1 MDYQDFKKIKK
12 NDKVWFEQVT
22 FWNGKVTMYGLVR
35 GIIWIDN
42 TIIVG
47 VVSKNG
53 KLLDKPYHKKMRFEE
68 LELLDEEHIEMI
80 PSRYRYYTDESDDA
94 SNITT
99 PAEVIES
106 ITNF

>member
-12 NDKVWFEQVT
+12 NDKVWFKQVT
-22 FWNGKVTMYGLVR
+22 FLNGIVTMYSLVR

-53 KLLDKPYHKKMRFEE
+53 KLLDEPYHKKMRFEQ

-80 PSRYRYYTDESDDA
+80 PSRYRYYTDEFDDA

-99 PAEVIES
+99 PHEVIES
-106 ITNF
+106 ISNF

>member
-53 KLLDKPYHKKMRFEE
+53 KLREEQDHKKMRFEQ
-68 LELLDEEHIEMI
+68 LELLDEERIDMI

-99 PAEVIES
+99 LAEVIES
-106 ITNF
+106 ISNF